1 MFEISNGK
9 LENIAI
15 VNNDFCL
22 GDIIRNKCAVIDLEK
37 HVGKCLFFFI
47 VIYIPIVS
55 LKKINIEHLIV
66 NVQKAYSITNSWKR
80 KLELFVVRQKLIYSF
95 LYVLK

>member
-1 MFEISNGK
+1 MASGLLVKISYIAYLGHEH
-9 LENIAI
+9 LENIVI

-22 GDIIRNKCAVIDLEK
+22 GDIITNKCAVIDLEK
-37 HVGKCLFFFI
+37 HVGKCSFFFI

-66 NVQKAYSITNSWKR
+66 NVQ
-80 KLELFVVRQKLIYSF
+80 SF
-95 LYVLK
+95 EVI

>member
-1 MFEISNGK
+1 MI
-9 LENIAI
+9 I
-15 VNNDFCL
+15 NNVFCL
-22 GDIIRNKCAVIDLEK
+22 GDIITNKCAVIDLEK

-66 NVQKAYSITNSWKR
+66 NVQ
-80 KLELFVVRQKLIYSF
+80 SF
-95 LYVLK
+95 EVIETLLTSFSFFK

>member
-1 MFEISNGK
+1 MLVKISYIAYLGHEH
-9 LENIAI
+9 LENIVI
-15 VNNDFCL
+15 VNNEFCL
-22 GDIIRNKCAVIDLEK
+22 GDIITNKCAVIDLEK

-66 NVQKAYSITNSWKR
+66 NVQ
-80 KLELFVVRQKLIYSF
+80 SF
-95 LYVLK
+95 EVI